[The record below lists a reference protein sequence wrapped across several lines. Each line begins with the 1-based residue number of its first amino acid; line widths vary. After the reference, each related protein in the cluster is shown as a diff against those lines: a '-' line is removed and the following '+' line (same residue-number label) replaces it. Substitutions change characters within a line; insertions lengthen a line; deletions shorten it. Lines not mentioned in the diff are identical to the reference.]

1 MNNMLMLDTIPL
13 MKSID
18 FKDRSKAEYY
28 QVDIRYDSFQVLR
41 VKYRE
46 GTLGF
51 TPNCPYDLLHEQL
64 VYMKGYLNILEE
76 RVKLGDFDL

>member
-1 MNNMLMLDTIPL
+1 MYMIDTIPL
-13 MKSID
+13 MKSKEY
-18 FKDRSKAEYY
+18 KDRSKAEYY
-28 QVDIRYDSFQVLR
+28 QLKIRHDNLQALL

-64 VYMKGYLNILEE
+64 VYMKGYLDILEKRAE
-76 RVKLGDFDL
+76 IGDFDL